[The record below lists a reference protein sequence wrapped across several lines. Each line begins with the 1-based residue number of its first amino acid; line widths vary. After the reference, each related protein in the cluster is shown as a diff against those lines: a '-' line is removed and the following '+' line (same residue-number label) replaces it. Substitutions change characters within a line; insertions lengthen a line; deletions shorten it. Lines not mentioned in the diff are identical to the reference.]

1 MGGGMRGLRGR
12 RLVLM
17 LMRWIDGWMV
27 LLDGAGISYF
37 EGQGM
42 GFLSLRLHFASIFI
56 DDLIS

>member
-1 MGGGMRGLRGR
+1 MRGLRGR

-27 LLDGAGISYF
+27 LLDGAGISYL